1 MDVNPSDQAIFTK
14 VNNKYCFDFYS
25 LFGPEAFDLIYSNK
39 NFDIPI
45 LEVNLIRICQL
56 LEQSDNADETIS
68 ILEENNYVLSQQK
81 LNQLRKD
88 FVFTKNKIIN
98 EIRANF
104 QRQALKWK
112 LFLNKANEI
121 NAETNIWPMHLG
133 FLFVRVSIEGKSVYA
148 PLFFKEVY
156 LEIRNARPFLISN
169 GDIKPN
175 EKLLFLLNNAGF
187 DLEVTE
193 NYGDWSI
200 KELIKSL
207 HEVWGQI
214 YELKVNLNSEFASF
228 TAEEIINESLQFLGG
243 VVLGLFQPSGGYIRN
258 RMLEIINNN
267 ELNKILQVEFN
278 KNIYKKRI
286 NDVLFN
292 PKTSLFKIAKTT
304 NYSQDRAIASALNQN
319 TIIWG
324 PPGTGKSQTI
334 VNILTNVLVYSKT
347 AIVCSQKKV
356 CLGSY

>member
-1 MDVNPSDQAIFTK
+1 MLIHLTKSIFTK

-156 LEIRNARPFLISN
+156 LEIRNA
-169 GDIKPN
+169 
-175 EKLLFLLNNAGF
+175 
-187 DLEVTE
+187 
-193 NYGDWSI
+193 
-200 KELIKSL
+200 
-207 HEVWGQI
+207 
-214 YELKVNLNSEFASF
+214 
-228 TAEEIINESLQFLGG
+228 
-243 VVLGLFQPSGGYIRN
+243 
-258 RMLEIINNN
+258 
-267 ELNKILQVEFN
+267 
-278 KNIYKKRI
+278 
-286 NDVLFN
+286 
-292 PKTSLFKIAKTT
+292 
-304 NYSQDRAIASALNQN
+304 
-319 TIIWG
+319 
-324 PPGTGKSQTI
+324 
-334 VNILTNVLVYSKT
+334 
-347 AIVCSQKKV
+347 
-356 CLGSY
+356 